1 MNTTI
6 KALQNVFVALGG
18 EAEAVADIN
27 LIPDMLD
34 AIAER
39 ITERESEANEEE
51 IDDGE

>member
-6 KALQNVFVALGG
+6 EALQNVFVALGG
-18 EAEAVADIN
+18 SAEAVADIN
-27 LIPDMLD
+27 LIPDMLN